1 MFFFNMAQATL
12 TIQPEE
18 NDYSLIQKK
27 NDTIK
32 EEKFLAPECNT
43 STFKYAVCN
52 YSLNDYRRFRNSEV
66 GCAVN
71 NNRNKSSIN
80 GVTCN

>member
-1 MFFFNMAQATL
+1 MLFFNMAQAAL

-18 NDYSLIQKK
+18 SDFSLILTK
-27 NDTIK
+27 NNKIK
-32 EEKFLAPECNT
+32 EKIFLAPECNT
-43 STFKYAVCN
+43 RRFKYAVCN

-71 NNRNKSSIN
+71 NNRNKFRIN

>member
-1 MFFFNMAQATL
+1 MLFFNMAQAAL

-18 NDYSLIQKK
+18 NDFSLILTK
-27 NDTIK
+27 NNKIK
-32 EEKFLAPECNT
+32 EKIFLAPECNT
-43 STFKYAVCN
+43 RRFKYAVCN
-52 YSLNDYRRFRNSEV
+52 YNLNDYRRFRNSEV

-71 NNRNKSSIN
+71 NNRNKSRIN

>member
-1 MFFFNMAQATL
+1 MFFFNMAQAAL

-18 NDYSLIQKK
+18 NDYSLILTK
-27 NDTIK
+27 NNKIK
-32 EEKFLAPECNT
+32 EKIFLAPKCNT
-43 STFKYAVCN
+43 SRFKYAVCN

-71 NNRNKSSIN
+71 NNRNKSRIN